1 MQVLHDRL
9 LDKVLSLP
17 MSFFDTQ
24 PSGRLCN
31 RFTRDVEATD
41 VSLQSTINSFTTC
54 STSVTLST
62 LVIAGV
68 TRGAV
73 LLAMAP
79 LVFVYRSIQQY
90 YLATSRELKRLDS
103 ISMSPIFSNFGETL
117 NGLMTIR
124 AFRKQVPSPI
134 SYYFCTF
141 PRIFDLPPRSC
152 SLIVTHLDMVFMLYT
167 ELQLQYMSTA
177 LPPLVC

>member
-9 LDKVLSLP
+9 LNKVLSLP

-41 VSLQSTINSFTTC
+41 VSLQGTIGSFMTC
-54 STSVTLST
+54 LSSVTLST
-62 LVIAGV
+62 LVITAI

-73 LLAMAP
+73 LLALAP
-79 LVFVYRSIQQY
+79 LAFLYRNVQQY
-90 YLATSRELKRLDS
+90 YLSTSRELKRLDS
-103 ISMSPIFSNFGETL
+103 IAVSPIFSNFSETL

-124 AFRKQVPSPI
+124 AFRKQVRFI
-134 SYYFCTF
+134 
-141 PRIFDLPPRSC
+141 L
-152 SLIVTHLDMVFMLYT
+152 
-167 ELQLQYMSTA
+167 
-177 LPPLVC
+177 

>member
-9 LDKVLSLP
+9 LTKVLSLP

-41 VSLQSTINSFTTC
+41 VSLQGTIASFTSC
-54 STSVTLST
+54 FSSVTLST
-62 LVIAGV
+62 FVIAAV

-73 LLAMAP
+73 LLALAP
-79 LVFVYRSIQQY
+79 LVFAYRTVQQY

-103 ISMSPIFSNFGETL
+103 IAVSPIFSNFSETL
-117 NGLMTIR
+117 GGLMTIR
-124 AFRKQVPSPI
+124 AFRKSV
-134 SYYFCTF
+134 
-141 PRIFDLPPRSC
+141 RIFAPRAPC
-152 SLIVTHLDMVFMLYT
+152 PCIRVF
-167 ELQLQYMSTA
+167 
-177 LPPLVC
+177 